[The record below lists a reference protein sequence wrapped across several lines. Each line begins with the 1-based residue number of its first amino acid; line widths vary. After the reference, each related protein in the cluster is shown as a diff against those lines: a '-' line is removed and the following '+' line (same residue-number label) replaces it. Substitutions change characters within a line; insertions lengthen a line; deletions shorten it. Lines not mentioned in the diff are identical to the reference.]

1 LRLKR
6 ELCLPA
12 CSIFIGAPEANAAGV
27 QIRTRSL
34 LRHLKMITWRDG
46 AMHRVLVPLAC
57 ERRGLGH
64 AIPWR
69 E

>member
-1 LRLKR
+1 LRPKR

-12 CSIFIGAPEANAAGV
+12 CSIFIGAPEADAAGV

-34 LRHLKMITWRDG
+34 LRYPKMIDWRDG
-46 AMHRVLVPLAC
+46 TTHRVLVPLPC
-57 ERRGLGH
+57 ERRGLSH
-64 AIPWR
+64 ASRWR

>member
-1 LRLKR
+1 
-6 ELCLPA
+6 
-12 CSIFIGAPEANAAGV
+12 
-27 QIRTRSL
+27 
-34 LRHLKMITWRDG
+34 MITWRDG

-64 AIPWR
+64 ASRWR